1 MSEQVKI
8 ESASPFELH
17 HILTKMESAPQHPI
31 IGRLHIPDGEPP
43 FACVVALHGS
53 KGWGDHHDDH
63 VQIWLEA
70 GMAVLQ
76 LDCFESRQVQ
86 SVVADQMRV
95 THAMMTVD
103 AFSALKWLA
112 ADPRFDESRVAVTGW
127 SLGGTVSLYAAW
139 EPLAEALLPSGL
151 RFAAHLPFY
160 PAAHIRPEVQRW
172 SSAPIRIMHGTI
184 DDWTPIKFVHD
195 FMDIVRPLGV
205 DIEVEVIEGAHHS
218 FDSEKPLEWLPDAII
233 LDYRTVEIDA
243 AGNMSAEV
251 EPGVRL
257 PMNEPEE
264 RFKAF
269 MIAQNIGCHI
279 KGHPEGRAHA
289 HVFAKEFLLSSLAV
303 N

>member
-1 MSEQVKI
+1 MI
-8 ESASPFELH
+8 EMVAIQSASPFELH
-17 HILTKMESAPQHPI
+17 HILNMMDSAPQHPVR
-31 IGRLHIPDGEPP
+31 GRLHIPEGEPP

-63 VQIWLEA
+63 VAIWLDA
-70 GMAVLQ
+70 GLAVLQ
-76 LDCFESRQVQ
+76 LDCFESRQVED
-86 SVVADQMRV
+86 VVADQMRV

-103 AFSALKWLA
+103 AFRALSWL
-112 ADPRFDESRVAVTGW
+112 DNDQRFDASRVAITGW

-139 EPLAEALLPSGL
+139 EPIAEVLSPQGL

-160 PAAHIRPEVQRW
+160 PAAHIRPEVHRW
-172 SSAPIRIMHGTI
+172 TSAPVRILHGSI
-184 DDWTPIKFVHD
+184 DDWTPLKFVHD
-195 FMDIVRPLGV
+195 FIDIEGQFGL

-233 LDYRTVEIDA
+233 LDYRTIEIDA

-251 EPGVRL
+251 EPGMRL
-257 PMNEPEE
+257 PMNEPAE

-269 MIAQNIGCHI
+269 MIAQNVGCHV

-289 HVFAKEFLLSSLAV
+289 HEFAKNFLTSTLQS
-303 N
+303 